1 MNPLVQLFVAPDRRL
16 RPSWRFGLS
25 LLVIVFAVVF
35 SSGLALFA
43 MGMGVHG
50 PGVEFVYRTG
60 MLGALLGGF
69 AVLLYLLDRVRGYV
83 LGPMGLEFNR
93 PALRESLAGAAF
105 GAGMVV
111 VSVAALAV
119 VGRVELHWI
128 GSGPRVVF
136 PILAVSYITAVAAMA
151 EEVAFR
157 GYPFQ
162 RLVEG
167 IGAVG
172 GIVVLSVFFGAI
184 HLGNPHVSLWGF
196 LNTIEIGALLAMA
209 YLRTRSLWM
218 PWGIHFGWNLSL
230 GMGFGLPVSGLND
243 FAVAVQGTAEGPLWL
258 TGGSYGIE
266 ASLTGSVVILLAFF
280 ALVRMTPSQP
290 APAAELAKAPEEANH
305 SLSSSAEGSG

>member
-1 MNPLVQLFVAPDRRL
+1 MKPINRLFFAPDHRL

-25 LLVIVFAVVF
+25 LVVVVFAT
-35 SSGLALFA
+35 GFA
-43 MGMGVHG
+43 
-50 PGVEFVYRTG
+50 
-60 MLGALLGGF
+60 GALTVAAMRKGF
-69 AVLLYLLDRVRGYV
+69 GAHGAEFIFRTAWLAFQLMGFSVMLYTLDRVRGYV

-93 PALRESLAGAAF
+93 TALRESLAGTAL

-119 VGRVELHWI
+119 VGRVEFHWV

-136 PILAVSYITAVAAMA
+136 LILAVSYITAVAAMA

-162 RLVEG
+162 RLIEG
-167 IGAVG
+167 IGPAG

-196 LNTIEIGALLAMA
+196 LNTIEIGALLAVA

-218 PWGIHFGWNLSL
+218 PWGIHFGWNLTL

-243 FAVAVQGTAEGPLWL
+243 FAVAVQGTAEGPAWL

-280 ALVRMTPSQP
+280 VLVRLTPPRP
-290 APAAELAKAPEEANH
+290 APAAALAKAPEEANH
-305 SLSSSAEGSG
+305 SLRSSAGSG